1 MHLVFLSQ
9 KMNGMFNKNLWLI
22 VGGKGVLYNFSCNSK
37 NLWYIIYDEGSQ
49 GLQTDESLS

>member
-1 MHLVFLSQ
+1 MAYC
-9 KMNGMFNKNLWLI
+9 W
-22 VGGKGVLYNFSCNSK
+22 GKGVLYNFSCNFK